1 MFRTFNLGRLFGVE
15 IRVHSTLLLLT
26 LAVGFMSLLS
36 GGVAT
41 AVGAV
46 VTLGF
51 LFSSVTLHELGHIG
65 AARAFGIG
73 TTGVTLYP
81 FGGVARLSRESRT
94 ATEEVVVAL
103 AGPAV
108 NVALAALAAIPMA
121 FLGPVSLLS
130 QFMWVNIVLAIFNL
144 VPAYPMDGGR
154 VLRGLLWKR
163 LGLHDATRWAAKAGQ
178 AFAVLFGLVGLVYSP
193 MLMVIA
199 VFVFMQASA
208 ELARLKLQRFYGP
221 PTQSAPQEK
230 QAPGGPIHPEVFT
243 QDGRPLRPW
252 GPTQGPRP
260 RAPRQVVFT
269 FGDPWERR

>member
-1 MFRTFNLGRLFGVE
+1 MFRTFNLGRLLGVE
-15 IRVHSTLLLLT
+15 LRVHSTLLLLT
-26 LAVGFMSLLS
+26 LVVGFMSLLS
-36 GGVAT
+36 GGLAA

-94 ATEEVVVAL
+94 SKEEIVVAL

-108 NVALAALAAIPMA
+108 NLVLAALAAIPMA
-121 FLGPVSLLS
+121 FLGPVSLFS
-130 QFMWVNIVLAIFNL
+130 HFMWINIVLAIFNL

-154 VLRGLLWKR
+154 VLRGLLWTR
-163 LGLHDATRWAAKAGQ
+163 LGVHDATRWAAKAGQ
-178 AFAVLFGLVGLVYSP
+178 AFAVVFGLVGLVTSP

-208 ELARLKLQRFYGP
+208 ELARLNLQRVFGAPFQSP
-221 PTQSAPQEK
+221 PQNEERR
-230 QAPGGPIHPEVFT
+230 GGPIHPQVFT

-252 GPTQGPRP
+252 GQTRTARP
-260 RAPRQVVFT
+260 PSSQQVVFS
-269 FGDPWERR
+269 FVDPWEGR